1 MSDAQSGLAA
11 IVIIDELLYED
22 EEEEMQLKKKRR
34 MWSKNWFLKKEE
46 FSNERLLKELK
57 ENEPQDYRN
66 YMRIDEEKFTKLLD
80 MIKHKITKEDTVMR
94 QAISAKVRLAIT
106 LRYLATGNS
115 FEDLKFSAAISSQA
129 IGKIVLE
136 TCDALNEE
144 LKNYIKVSQCDV
156 IFKNIL

>member
-1 MSDAQSGLAA
+1 M
-11 IVIIDELLYED
+11 
-22 EEEEMQLKKKRR
+22 
-34 MWSKNWFLKKEE
+34 
-46 FSNERLLKELK
+46 LKELK

-80 MIKHKITKEDTVMR
+80 MIKNKITKEDTVMR
-94 QAISAKVRLAIT
+94 QAISAKFRLAIT

-115 FEDLKFSAAISSQA
+115 FEDLKFSAAISPQA

-136 TCDALNEE
+136 TCDALNEK

-156 IFKNIL
+156 IYKKVL